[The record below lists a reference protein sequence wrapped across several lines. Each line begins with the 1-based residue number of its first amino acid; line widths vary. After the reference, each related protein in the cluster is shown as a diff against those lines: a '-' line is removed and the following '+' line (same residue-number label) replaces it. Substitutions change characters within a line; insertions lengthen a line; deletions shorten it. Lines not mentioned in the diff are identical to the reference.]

1 VTPTSRGG
9 LFNSTLIVTTIVVCL
24 SMTFDLFMR
33 TCVFRL
39 MQEAPYVMFKNYS
52 NSEFEGFC
60 IDLLEEL
67 ARVLKFRYKIK
78 PIMTSRHDDMVE
90 EIKSKVGEQQQHA
103 IERQ

>member
-1 VTPTSRGG
+1 
-9 LFNSTLIVTTIVVCL
+9 
-24 SMTFDLFMR
+24 
-33 TCVFRL
+33 
-39 MQEAPYVMFKNYS
+39 MQEAPYVMFKNNQNLSDLLTRNYS